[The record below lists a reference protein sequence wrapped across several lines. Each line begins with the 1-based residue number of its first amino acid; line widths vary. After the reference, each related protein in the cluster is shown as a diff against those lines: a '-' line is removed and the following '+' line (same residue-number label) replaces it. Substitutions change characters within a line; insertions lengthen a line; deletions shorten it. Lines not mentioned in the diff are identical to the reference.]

1 MHYCRARTALSEKP
15 ETDME
20 SVFKGPGGHQKP
32 AEVPKCFMGESEQK
46 VVRPVLERGV
56 DADALG
62 GGVGLV
68 REWAEACESVTESV
82 LTRSHQLKPST
93 QKDQRTWMKSW

>member
-1 MHYCRARTALSEKP
+1 MSEKP

-46 VVRPVLERGV
+46 VVRPQHEV
-56 DADALG
+56 ADFLIF
-62 GGVGLV
+62 L
-68 REWAEACESVTESV
+68 
-82 LTRSHQLKPST
+82 
-93 QKDQRTWMKSW
+93 

>member
-1 MHYCRARTALSEKP
+1 MSVKP
-15 ETDME
+15 ETTVE
-20 SVFKGPGGHQKP
+20 SVISMGPGGHQKP

-56 DADALG
+56 DADALS

-68 REWAEACESVTESV
+68 RKRV
-82 LTRSHQLKPST
+82 R
-93 QKDQRTWMKSW
+93 